1 MELRICENMNS
12 KVNEILNEVKK
23 NVRGKDEIVEKI
35 LISILAKGHVLLED
49 VPGVGKTTMALS
61 FSRVMDLDFK
71 RIQFTP
77 DVTPSDVIGFTM
89 YDARSEKFI
98 FKKGAVMSN
107 LVLADEIN
115 RTSSKTQSALL
126 EVMEEHQVTVD
137 GKTYSVPEPFF
148 VIGTQNPVGS
158 AGTQMLPNSQLD
170 RFMMCL
176 EIGYPSKES
185 LVEILRDR
193 QTNKPLESLNKVLFR
208 DELILMQQEVAKITI
223 HDDILMYIAELCEA
237 TRHNE
242 MVELGLSPRGA
253 LAISSLAKSKAYV
266 SGRDFVIPEDVISI
280 FPDAAAHRLVLKN
293 NARIV
298 NLDGR
303 QVVKGILKEVKT
315 SLAKEGSKNA

>member
-1 MELRICENMNS
+1 MN
-12 KVNEILNEVKK
+12 KKANEILTEVKK
-23 NVRGKDEIVEKI
+23 NVRGKDDIIEKV

-89 YDARSEKFI
+89 YDVKAEKFV
-98 FKKGAVMSN
+98 FKTGAVMSN

-137 GKTYSVPEPFF
+137 GKTYPVPEPFF
-148 VIGTQNPVGS
+148 VIGTQNPIGS

-193 QTNKPLESLNKVLFR
+193 QSSKPLENLNKIVSKE
-208 DELILMQQEVAKITI
+208 ELMMMQKDVMNVTI
-223 HDDILMYIAELCEA
+223 HDDILMYIADLCEA
-237 TRHNE
+237 TRQHE
-242 MVELGLSPRGA
+242 MIELGLSPRGA
-253 LAISSLAKSKAYV
+253 LSISLLAKSRAYV
-266 SGRDFVIPEDVISI
+266 SGRNFVTPEDVLAI
-280 FPDAAAHRLVLKN
+280 FPDAAAHRLILKN
-293 NARIV
+293 TARLANQHARLIV
-298 NLDGR
+298 E
-303 QVVKGILKEVKT
+303 QITKEVKT
-315 SLAKEGSKNA
+315 SLVKEVGKNA

>member
-1 MELRICENMNS
+1 MN
-12 KVNEILNEVKK
+12 KKANEILTEVKK
-23 NVRGKDEIVEKI
+23 NVRGKDDIIEKV

-89 YDARSEKFI
+89 YDVKAEKFV
-98 FKKGAVMSN
+98 FKTGAVMSN

-137 GKTYSVPEPFF
+137 GKTYPVPEPFF
-148 VIGTQNPVGS
+148 VIGTQNPIGS

-193 QTNKPLESLNKVLFR
+193 QSSKPLENLNKIVSKEELMMMQR
-208 DELILMQQEVAKITI
+208 DVMNVTI
-223 HDDILMYIAELCEA
+223 HDDILMYIADLCEA
-237 TRHNE
+237 TRQHE
-242 MVELGLSPRGA
+242 MIELGLSPRGA
-253 LAISSLAKSKAYV
+253 LSISLLAKSRAYV
-266 SGRDFVIPEDVISI
+266 SGRNFVTPEDVLAI
-280 FPDAAAHRLVLKN
+280 FPDAAAHRLILKN
-293 NARIV
+293 TARLANQHARLIV
-298 NLDGR
+298 E
-303 QVVKGILKEVKT
+303 QITKEVKT
-315 SLAKEGSKNA
+315 SLVKEVGKNA

>member
-1 MELRICENMNS
+1 MN
-12 KVNEILNEVKK
+12 KKANEILTEVKK
-23 NVRGKDEIVEKI
+23 NVRGKDDIIEKV

-89 YDARSEKFI
+89 YDVKAEKFV
-98 FKKGAVMSN
+98 FKTGAVMSN

-137 GKTYSVPEPFF
+137 GQTYKVPEPFF
-148 VIGTQNPVGS
+148 VIGTQNPIGS

-185 LVEILRDR
+185 LVDILRDR
-193 QTNKPLESLNKVLFR
+193 QSSKPLEKLNKIVTKE
-208 DELILMQQEVAKITI
+208 ELMTMQEDVMKITI
-223 HDDILMYIAELCEA
+223 HDDILMYVAELCEA
-237 TRHNE
+237 TRHHE
-242 MVELGLSPRGA
+242 MIELGLSPRGA
-253 LAISSLAKSKAYV
+253 LSISLLAKSRAYV
-266 SGRDFVIPEDVISI
+266 SGRDFVTPEDVLAI
-280 FPDAAAHRLVLKN
+280 FPDAAAHRLILKN
-293 NARIV
+293 TARLANQHARLIV
-298 NLDGR
+298 E
-303 QVVKGILKEVKT
+303 QITKEVKT
-315 SLAKEGSKNA
+315 GLAKEVDKNA

>member
-1 MELRICENMNS
+1 MN
-12 KVNEILNEVKK
+12 KKANEILTEVKK
-23 NVRGKDEIVEKI
+23 NVRGKDDIIEKV

-89 YDARSEKFI
+89 YDVKAEKFV
-98 FKKGAVMSN
+98 FKTGAVMSN

-137 GKTYSVPEPFF
+137 GKTYPVPEPFF
-148 VIGTQNPVGS
+148 VIGTQNPIGS

-193 QTNKPLESLNKVLFR
+193 QSSKPLENLNKIVSKE
-208 DELILMQQEVAKITI
+208 ELMMMQKDVMNVTI
-223 HDDILMYIAELCEA
+223 HDDILMYIADLCEA
-237 TRHNE
+237 TRQHE
-242 MVELGLSPRGA
+242 MIELGLSPRGA
-253 LAISSLAKSKAYV
+253 LSISLLAKSRAYV
-266 SGRDFVIPEDVISI
+266 SGRNFVTPEDVLAI
-280 FPDAAAHRLVLKN
+280 FPDAASHRLILKN
-293 NARIV
+293 TARLANQHARLIV
-298 NLDGR
+298 E
-303 QVVKGILKEVKT
+303 QITKEVKT
-315 SLAKEGSKNA
+315 SLVKEVGKNA

>member
-1 MELRICENMNS
+1 MN
-12 KVNEILNEVKK
+12 KKANEILTEVKK
-23 NVRGKDEIVEKI
+23 NVRGKDDIIEKV

-89 YDARSEKFI
+89 YDVKAEKFV
-98 FKKGAVMSN
+98 FKTGAVMSN

-137 GKTYSVPEPFF
+137 GQTYKVPEPFF
-148 VIGTQNPVGS
+148 VIGTQNPIGS

-185 LVEILRDR
+185 LVDILRDR
-193 QTNKPLESLNKVLFR
+193 QSSKPLEKLNKIVTKE
-208 DELILMQQEVAKITI
+208 ELMTMQEDVMKITI

-237 TRHNE
+237 TRHHE
-242 MVELGLSPRGA
+242 MIELGLSPRGA
-253 LAISSLAKSKAYV
+253 LSISLLAKSRAYV
-266 SGRDFVIPEDVISI
+266 SGRDFVTPEDVLAI
-280 FPDAAAHRLVLKN
+280 FPDAAAHRLILKN
-293 NARIV
+293 TARLANQHARLIV
-298 NLDGR
+298 E
-303 QVVKGILKEVKT
+303 QITKEVKT
-315 SLAKEGSKNA
+315 GLAKEVDKNA